1 MEIYNGLWSKMKIS
15 KGCSFSGKEKRKN
28 DHYLK
33 YNVLP
38 AGPEGLLNA
47 FIVSSI
53 PANFDIFPPCNDS
66 SSFLS
71 TLKS

>member
-1 MEIYNGLWSKMKIS
+1 MAYEVKWKYQRDTAFPARKKERMK
-15 KGCSFSGKEKRKN
+15 EN
-28 DHYLK
+28 HYLK
-33 YNVLP
+33 CNVMP
-38 AGPEGLLNA
+38 AGPKGLLNA

-53 PANFDIFPPCNDS
+53 PADFDIFPPYNNS